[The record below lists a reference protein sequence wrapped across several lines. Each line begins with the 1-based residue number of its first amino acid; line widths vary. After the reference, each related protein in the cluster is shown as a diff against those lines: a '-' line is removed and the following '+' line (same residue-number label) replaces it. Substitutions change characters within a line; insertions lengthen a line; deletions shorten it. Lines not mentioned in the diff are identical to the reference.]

1 MLDHFANELS
11 VIAGFQGIGRKVYT
25 SDVHRPGLALA
36 GYLDFF
42 SSDRV
47 QILGNTEIHY
57 MERLSVS
64 NLEYRLENLFSFEI
78 PAFIVT
84 RDLKPTNLFL
94 DMCNRRGIPVMHS
107 DLVTEDLSSRVVVF
121 LAEEFAPMTE
131 AHGTAVDCFG
141 VGVLMTGPPGV
152 GKSEVALELVERGH
166 LLVSDDLIALKRI
179 GEDSIVASSNRHIE
193 HCMEIRGVGIVDIQ
207 SMFGVGRVT
216 NSKAISLIVELHE
229 WDESVEYDR
238 TGLMEDYVDIL
249 GVKIPYLVIPVRPGR
264 NIAVIVEVAALNHR
278 SKELGIHP
286 AEMLNQRI
294 LNMMTNETR

>member
-1 MLDHFANELS
+1 M
-11 VIAGFQGIGRKVYT
+11 AGFQGIGRKVYT
-25 SDVHRPGLALA
+25 SDVNRPGLALS

-47 QILGNTEIHY
+47 QILGNTEIFY
-57 MERLSVS
+57 MERLSTS
-64 NLEYRLENLFSFEI
+64 NLEYRLENMFSFEI
-78 PAFIVT
+78 PTFIVT

-94 DMCNRRGIPVMHS
+94 DMCNRRGIPVLRS
-107 DLVTEDLSSRVVVF
+107 LLATEDLISRIIIF

-131 AHGTAVDCFG
+131 AHGTAVDCYG

-166 LLVSDDLIALKRI
+166 LLISDDLIALKRI
-179 GEDSIVASSNRHIE
+179 GEDSVVASSNRHIE
-193 HCMEIRGVGIVDIQ
+193 HCMEIRGVGIVDIK
-207 SMFGVGRVT
+207 SMFGVGRVA
-216 NSKAISLIVELHE
+216 NSKAISLVIELHE

-238 TGLMEDYVDIL
+238 TGLLEEYVDIL
-249 GVKIPYLVIPVRPGR
+249 GVKIPYLLIPVRPGR

-278 SKELGIHP
+278 LKELGIHP

-294 LNMMTNETR
+294 LKIMKAETR